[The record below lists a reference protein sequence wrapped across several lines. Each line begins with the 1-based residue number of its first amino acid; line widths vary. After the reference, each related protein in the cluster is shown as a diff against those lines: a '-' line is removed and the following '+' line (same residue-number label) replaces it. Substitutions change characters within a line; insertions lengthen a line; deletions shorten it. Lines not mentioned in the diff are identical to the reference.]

1 MSKYTSAGPRQLQA
15 AQGSAEANGLGPD
28 ESPPA
33 YSYIRFSHPD
43 QAAGDS
49 LRRQT
54 EKAEAYCRRRGW
66 ALDRTLTLRDLGVS
80 AYRGKN
86 ALVGNLR
93 TFLEAIDRG
102 TVRPGSALI
111 VESIDRIS
119 RQGIDEGYDL
129 CKRILKAG
137 IRLVTLTPEREFG
150 PEAVRSLTKG
160 ALEIQLILERAAEE
174 SATKSER
181 VREAR
186 AEGRRQARDAGRIFT
201 RRCPA
206 WLTIKDGRFEVIPEA
221 AKAVRLIFSLRQ
233 EGLGLRAIERR
244 LNVESTWKPPPRKA
258 QKTTGWRKSYL
269 KKIRKSSPFT
279 T

>member
-150 PEAVRSLTKG
+150 PEAVRSLLAHAG
-160 ALEIQLILERAAEE
+160 ALSQQVEPVAATHRLTAPADVWAMVLGTGLRGTYDSMTGHQQQLVEKRVLDEISAGHVNELQTNVIFAV
-174 SATKSER
+174 ATK
-181 VREAR
+181 V
-186 AEGRRQARDAGRIFT
+186 
-201 RRCPA
+201 
-206 WLTIKDGRFEVIPEA
+206 
-221 AKAVRLIFSLRQ
+221 
-233 EGLGLRAIERR
+233 
-244 LNVESTWKPPPRKA
+244 
-258 QKTTGWRKSYL
+258 
-269 KKIRKSSPFT
+269 
-279 T
+279 